1 MITDIVNKLIELRK
15 MQSSNY
21 NQTKKAF
28 ICDEAIAKIKE
39 LEDRLNG
46 EGSKVFLVAELLIN
60 RSKVDELTAKL
71 DKAKE
76 ALNSCI
82 GGDDYYNRP
91 IIEKALQEL
100 DK

>member
-39 LEDRLNG
+39 LEDRLAIA
-46 EGSKVFLVAELLIN
+46 V
-60 RSKVDELTAKL
+60 
-71 DKAKE
+71 E
-76 ALNSCI
+76 ALEIYASGRGTYYHADTALTKI
-82 GGDDYYNRP
+82 G
-91 IIEKALQEL
+91 EL